1 MSRLESPIAI
11 FMAYKKSTI
20 DNQHNVLIT
29 GARGLIG
36 TALIERLKSTKCS
49 LFCQSRAHHN
59 STSRIRWIQ
68 HNLVA
73 DSWAKRRLPVIHYV
87 FHLAGQTSIYEAK
100 KNPVADLESNVLGL
114 LKLMEYLKTQSHC
127 PIVIITGTATQA
139 GINRKNPI
147 NEKTRDNP
155 CTFYD
160 ISKLSAEMYLKQYI
174 KEGWIQGC
182 ALRLGNVYG
191 KRQDSQNINRGIL
204 DKIYLQALS
213 GKTIKVFVKQ
223 TCKRDYIYIDDVVSA
238 LCAAAINAKKTNGQ
252 TFYIGSGKGTSIGGA
267 FRHVISLAAH
277 KTGKRVKIKNVKAPG
292 GLSEIENRNVVID
305 SSKFKR
311 VTGWRPNDDF
321 YEQLTQ
327 KYA

>member
-1 MSRLESPIAI
+1 MNRLESSIAI
-11 FMAYKKSTI
+11 FMAYKKLTI
-20 DNQHNVLIT
+20 DSQHNVLIT

-49 LFCQSRAHHN
+49 LFCQSRSHHN
-59 STSRIRWIQ
+59 NTFRERWIQ
-68 HNLVA
+68 HNLVT
-73 DSWAKRRLPVIHYV
+73 DSWIKRRLPVIHYV
-87 FHLAGQTSIYEAK
+87 FHLAGQTNIYEAK

-139 GINRKNPI
+139 GITKKNPI

-160 ISKLSAEMYLKQYI
+160 ISKLSAELYLKQYI
-174 KEGWIQGC
+174 KEGWVQGC

-213 GKTIKVFVKQ
+213 GTTIKVFIKK

-252 TFYIGSGKGTSIGGA
+252 TFYIGSGKGTSINGA
-267 FRHVISLAAH
+267 FRHVISLAAL
-277 KTGKRVKIKNVKAPG
+277 KTGKRVKIKNVKAPR

-311 VTGWRPNDDF
+311 ATGWRPNDKF

>member
-1 MSRLESPIAI
+1 
-11 FMAYKKSTI
+11 
-20 DNQHNVLIT
+20 
-29 GARGLIG
+29 
-36 TALIERLKSTKCS
+36 
-49 LFCQSRAHHN
+49 
-59 STSRIRWIQ
+59 
-68 HNLVA
+68 
-73 DSWAKRRLPVIHYV
+73 V

-114 LKLMEYLKTQSHC
+114 LKLMEYLKTQSQC

-139 GINRKNPI
+139 GITRKNPI

-160 ISKLSAEMYLKQYI
+160 ISKLSAEMYLKQYV

-213 GKTIKVFVKQ
+213 VKTIKVFVKQ

-238 LCAAAINAKKTNGQ
+238 LCTAAINAKKTNGQ

-267 FRHVISLAAH
+267 FRHVISIAAL
-277 KTGKRVKIKNVKAPG
+277 KTGKMVKIKKVKSPVR
-292 GLSEIENRNVVID
+292 LSEIENRNVVID

-311 VTGWRPNDDF
+311 ATGWAPKFDF
-321 YEQLTQ
+321 HKKLT
-327 KYA
+327 KIYV

>member
-1 MSRLESPIAI
+1 MSRLESSIAI

-29 GARGLIG
+29 GATGLIG
-36 TALIERLKSTKCS
+36 TALIERLKLTKCS

-68 HNLVA
+68 HNLVT
-73 DSWAKRRLPVIHYV
+73 DSWTKRRLPVIHYV
-87 FHLAGQTSIYEAK
+87 FHLAGQTCIYEAK

-114 LKLMEYLKTQSHC
+114 LKPMEYLKTQSHC

-139 GINRKNPI
+139 GINKKNPI

-160 ISKLSAEMYLKQYI
+160 LSKLSAEMYLKQYI

-204 DKIYLQALS
+204 DRIYLQALS

-267 FRHVISLAAH
+267 FRHVISLAAL
-277 KTGKRVKIKNVKAPG
+277 KTGKV
-292 GLSEIENRNVVID
+292 S
-305 SSKFKR
+305 
-311 VTGWRPNDDF
+311 
-321 YEQLTQ
+321 
-327 KYA
+327 

>member
-1 MSRLESPIAI
+1 MSFIK
-11 FMAYKKSTI
+11 MTI
-20 DNQHNVLIT
+20 SSRHNVLIT

-36 TALIERLKSTKCS
+36 TALIEQLKSTKCA
-49 LFCQSRAHHN
+49 LFCQSRADHN
-59 STSRIRWIQ
+59 STSRERWIQ
-68 HNLVA
+68 HNLVT
-73 DSWAKRRLPVIHYV
+73 DSWTKRKLPVIHYV

-100 KNPVADLESNVLGL
+100 KNPVADLEANVLGL
-114 LKLMEYLKTQSHC
+114 LKLLEYFKTQGQC
-127 PIVIITGTATQA
+127 PIVIIAGTATQA
-139 GINRKNPI
+139 GLNSQNPV
-147 NEKTRDNP
+147 NEKTKDNP

-174 KEGWIQGC
+174 TEGWIQGC

-252 TFYIGSGKGTSIGGA
+252 TYYIGSGKGTGMGVA
-267 FRHVISLAAH
+267 FRNVISLAALR
-277 KTGKRVKIKNVKAPG
+277 TSKRVKIKNVKPPA
-292 GLSEIENRNVVID
+292 GLSEIESRNVVID

-311 VTGWRPNDDF
+311 ATGWCPNSDF
-321 YEQLTQ
+321 YKQLA
-327 KYA
+327 KIYI

>member
-1 MSRLESPIAI
+1 
-11 FMAYKKSTI
+11 
-20 DNQHNVLIT
+20 
-29 GARGLIG
+29 
-36 TALIERLKSTKCS
+36 
-49 LFCQSRAHHN
+49 
-59 STSRIRWIQ
+59 
-68 HNLVA
+68 
-73 DSWAKRRLPVIHYV
+73 V

-127 PIVIITGTATQA
+127 PIVIITGAATQA

-204 DKIYLQALS
+204 DKIYLNISKDYYEKEMDIKYSNVQVIPAMIAWS
-213 GKTIKVFVKQ
+213 CITISYYFIVQEPFENKYL
-223 TCKRDYIYIDDVVSA
+223 RGLI
-238 LCAAAINAKKTNGQ
+238 LAIGMYGVYNSTN
-252 TFYIGSGKGTSIGGA
+252 
-267 FRHVISLAAH
+267 LAILP
-277 KTGKRVKIKNVKAPG
+277 TY
-292 GLSEIENRNVVID
+292 
-305 SSKFKR
+305 SK
-311 VTGWRPNDDF
+311 D
-321 YEQLTQ
+321 
-327 KYA
+327 